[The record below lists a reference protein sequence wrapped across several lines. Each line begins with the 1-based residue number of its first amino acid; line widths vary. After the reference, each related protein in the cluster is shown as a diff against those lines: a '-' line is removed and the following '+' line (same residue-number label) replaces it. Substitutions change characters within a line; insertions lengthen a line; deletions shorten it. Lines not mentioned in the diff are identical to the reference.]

1 MLRTMGPTLAA
12 TLALIL
18 LASPAASASP
28 RVRDLTDAEAVHAA
42 RAVAPRESAKRASM
56 TGTSVKIDAVTMVVA
71 DAESASSRS
80 VDGDEVLEGRNV
92 DFVVGA
98 TADGFQVLSV
108 VAGPQSPRLARYV
121 FPGMTLTQEEG
132 GSIAVRKD
140 GRYGEPVAFVDAPW
154 AKDAHGVLVS
164 TVYSISRSDT
174 LVQTVS
180 PAANAAYPVVADP
193 RIRTAWYGWSI
204 EREVTTMTTT
214 QLLLWAGGLI
224 AVVTW
229 LVVLFRPRHVV
240 RSALLGVS
248 ALAMLGIQWFGGL
261 GRPFDNLVTLVIVG
275 SAVWIVW
282 QGRSRG

>member
-204 EREVTTMTTT
+204 DFTREETEK
-214 QLLLWAGGLI
+214 LAFWGNGC
-224 AVVTW
+224 AVV
-229 LVVLFRPRHVV
+229 VGAVAAAAGSPVAGAVAGACGVLSWAARDL
-240 RSALLGVS
+240 ALPNGRCLSLKVS
-248 ALAMLGIQWFGGL
+248 TSLIMAAW
-261 GRPFDNLVTLVIVG
+261 
-275 SAVWIVW
+275 WIPLCW
-282 QGRSRG
+282 A